1 MMSKWH
7 TYQSSCLSVHV
18 TIAENSLMYSIHQK
32 SNTIELTVTIL
43 WVVYHA
49 TYLKRKTETFCQEV

>member
-7 TYQSSCLSVHV
+7 TYQSSCLSVQV

-49 TYLKRKTETFCQEV
+49 TYLKRKT